1 MSPYLLTHSVL
12 PITTLLMIYLLGNSL
27 ASVCQLAEKSGAI
40 TLPKNYNPYGN
51 VSAGWDW
58 SRSFMQINNY

>member
-1 MSPYLLTHSVL
+1 
-12 PITTLLMIYLLGNSL
+12 MIYLLGNSL